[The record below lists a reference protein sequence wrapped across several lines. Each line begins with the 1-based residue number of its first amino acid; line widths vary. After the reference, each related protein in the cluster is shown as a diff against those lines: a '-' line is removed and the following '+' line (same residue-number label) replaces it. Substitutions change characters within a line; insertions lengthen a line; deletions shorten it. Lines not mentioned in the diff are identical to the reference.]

1 MSPAHISIGPF
12 KIEIKRCNHNNN
24 HLPTSTVLI
33 AAAAAKQERE
43 AMVYSS
49 RENFTAT
56 MLHSNEFDSG
66 VTSRSLTMVD
76 ETVVNDWQ
84 ISQNH
89 FSDSSS
95 VPPPPVWGSA
105 GPGAGS
111 GTSKKS
117 PASTN
122 TGELSDEQVTFF
134 AMFLSSL
141 ICKIV

>member
-1 MSPAHISIGPF
+1 
-12 KIEIKRCNHNNN
+12 
-24 HLPTSTVLI
+24 
-33 AAAAAKQERE
+33 
-43 AMVYSS
+43 MVYSS

-56 MLHSNEFDSG
+56 MLHSNEFDAG

-117 PASTN
+117 SASTN
-122 TGELSDEQVTFF
+122 TVELSDEQVSTRPHNIHTDSLKSCPSNMYVHTGSN
-134 AMFLSSL
+134 ASKSRRPSLKCFL
-141 ICKIV
+141 

>member
-1 MSPAHISIGPF
+1 
-12 KIEIKRCNHNNN
+12 
-24 HLPTSTVLI
+24 
-33 AAAAAKQERE
+33 
-43 AMVYSS
+43 MVYSS

-56 MLHSNEFDSG
+56 MLHSNEFDAAG
-66 VTSRSLTMVD
+66 VTSRSLTVVD

-111 GTSKKS
+111 GGSSSKKS
-117 PASTN
+117 SASPN
-122 TGELSDEQVTFF
+122 IDELSDEQVSTRPHSNRTDEHIKCTNQ
-134 AMFLSSL
+134 LPL
-141 ICKIV
+141 